1 MLHAFRVRLAI
12 ACPVLAPARA
22 SPQKKKKKK
31 EKEKNRA
38 EQEARRTSDGSGYAA
53 RMACTL
59 KEDPEDGKET
69 VSAGKLG
76 GNASGRSAQQ
86 SPCWSL
92 TSCGLL

>member
-12 ACPVLAPARA
+12 APCARPCTCLPA
-22 SPQKKKKKK
+22 KKKEK

-53 RMACTL
+53 RMARCTL
-59 KEDPEDGKET
+59 KEDPEDGKGT

-92 TSCGLL
+92 TSCALL